1 MRGGSG
7 TASRNGGSA
16 TLRDPTPSAAT
27 APAPATRSV
36 TAFLLRRL
44 LGAIPLVLGI
54 ATIVFFVLNLAP
66 GDPVAMYSAPNVS
79 PEALEQMRRNM
90 GLDQP
95 VHVRYL
101 RWMGSM
107 LRGDFG
113 VSFARNQP
121 VRDIVIEI
129 LPNTLILSACAVLL
143 AFLGGILIGVLQAIR
158 QNSATDSVLSL
169 ISLFFY
175 SMPSFWL
182 ALMLILV
189 FSLGA
194 RNLWDWPIWFPASG
208 MTSID
213 YPFMGLG
220 EKVRDRL
227 MHLFLPSLSLA
238 LVLAAGISRYMRGS
252 MLEVI
257 RQDYI
262 RTARAKGLSE
272 GVVVFKHALRNA
284 LIPIVTLFGLYLPFL
299 FSGTVF
305 IETVFAWPGMGK
317 LVVDAIGQ
325 RDYPVV
331 MAGAFIFALM
341 VVVGNLVADILYS
354 LVDPRIRYD

>member
-1 MRGGSG
+1 MTG
-7 TASRNGGSA
+7 
-16 TLRDPTPSAAT
+16 
-27 APAPATRSV
+27 
-36 TAFLLRRL
+36 FLLRRF

-54 ATIVFFVLNLAP
+54 ATVAFLVLSLAP
-66 GDPVAMYSAPNVS
+66 GDPAALYAAPNVP
-79 PEALEQMRRNM
+79 PEVLEQIRRNM

-95 VHVRYL
+95 LHLRYF
-101 RWMGSM
+101 RWMGAL

-113 VSFARNQP
+113 ISFARNEP
-121 VRDIVIEI
+121 VRDILLQI
-129 LPNTLILSACAVLL
+129 LPNTLLLSGTALVL
-143 AFLGGILIGVLQAIR
+143 AFVGGILIGVIQAVR
-158 QNSATDSVLSL
+158 QNSAIDHGLGVV
-169 ISLFFY
+169 SLFFY

-208 MTSID
+208 MNSVD
-213 YPFMGLG
+213 YPFLSPG
-220 EKVRDRL
+220 ERLLDRL
-227 MHLFLPSLSLA
+227 RHLVLPATSLA
-238 LVLAAGISRYMRGS
+238 LVLAAGIARYTRGS
-252 MLEVI
+252 LLEVI

-272 GVVVFKHALRNA
+272 PRVILGHALRNG
-284 LIPIVTLFGLYLPFL
+284 LIPVVTLLGLYLPFL

-331 MAGAFIFALM
+331 MAGTFLFALM
-341 VVVGNLVADILYS
+341 VVLGNLLADLLYS
-354 LVDPRIRYD
+354 LVDPRIRVDGGEG